1 MKIVIVEDDPAAIGQ
16 LKEYLKRYTEE
27 TDTDFE
33 AAHYTDAEEYLS
45 CHEKECPAI
54 VLFDI
59 DLPTINGIEAA
70 RKLRE
75 RDAAVVIVF
84 VTKMVQYAQAGYS
97 VNALD
102 FLVKPVSYAEFKMKM
117 QRAVNVARANE
128 IKTIRVPD
136 GNGFFRVPSNKI
148 VFVEVSGHRLRYQL
162 VDGVVEGR
170 GSLTDV
176 EEKLTGHGFLR
187 CNSCYIVNSKF
198 VDSVQGYDLHIN
210 GYKLKIS
217 HPRRKTFMKQLMDI
231 YSGDS

>member
-1 MKIVIVEDDPAAIGQ
+1 MKIVMVEDDLAAIGQ

-27 TDTDFE
+27 MDTDFE
-33 AAHYTDAEEYLS
+33 VAHYTDAEEYLS
-45 CHEKECPAI
+45 RHEKECPSIAF
-54 VLFDI
+54 FDI
-59 DLPTINGIEAA
+59 DLPTVNGIEAA

-84 VTKMVQYAQAGYS
+84 VTKMVQYAQAGYA

-117 QRAVNVARANE
+117 QRAVNVAKANE
-128 IKTIRVPD
+128 VKTMHVPD
-136 GNGFFRVPSNKI
+136 GNGFFRIPSDKI

-176 EEKLTGHGFLR
+176 EEKLAGHGFLR

-198 VDSVQGYDLHIN
+198 VDRVQGYDLHIN

-231 YSGDS
+231 YAGGS